1 MAFITD
7 GGFVSLAQTFK
18 DLEARNVKGK
28 ILTTDYL
35 AFSDPDALDKINDF
49 KNIELKMHQSNNGED
64 GFHTKG
70 YIFKTDSEYHV
81 IVGSSN
87 LTQGALTKNVEWNT
101 SLRISYD
108 ENMRSIYFKNLIACG
123 K

>member
-35 AFSDPDALDKINDF
+35 AYSDPDALDKINEF
-49 KNIELKMHQSNNGED
+49 NN
-64 GFHTKG
+64 F
-70 YIFKTDSEYHV
+70 
-81 IVGSSN
+81 
-87 LTQGALTKNVEWNT
+87 A
-101 SLRISYD
+101 
-108 ENMRSIYFKNLIACG
+108 
-123 K
+123 